1 MSCTAYSLQK
11 HLSSCSNVVLIQT
24 LNTLTQTG
32 SLISDNLSHA
42 MQVVYIAEP
51 HLCRPLHLSAALVNV
66 PEITHLLLTQGA
78 EIDARNHAQSTP
90 LFAACKANNP
100 GIASKLIENGK
111 SHSRLFV
118 NYCIMHNSSVIAM
131 IVGADY
137 RAQDI
142 SGKCAFDYIR
152 DHKEWVDS
160 GHFTDEVKARLKG
173 EIPNYL

>member
-1 MSCTAYSLQK
+1 
-11 HLSSCSNVVLIQT
+11 
-24 LNTLTQTG
+24 
-32 SLISDNLSHA
+32 
-42 MQVVYIAEP
+42 MQCKLRVVYVAEF
-51 HLCRPLHLSAALVNV
+51 HICRPLHLSAALVNV

-78 EIDARNHAQSTP
+78 EIDARNCAQSTP

-111 SHSRLFV
+111 SHSGLLATYR
-118 NYCIMHNSSVIAM
+118 IMHNSGVIAM

-137 RAQDI
+137 LAQDT

-160 GHFTDEVKARLKG
+160 GHFTDDVKARLKG
-173 EIPNYL
+173 EILNYL